1 MHRFVILLVRVLVLA
16 LAPILLRAGEDDGEH
31 IRQRFEDMRMRRI
44 PRGGMVD
51 PAARARALDAA
62 TRASLRAPER
72 VLDVRRWQSVG
83 PAATAGRIK
92 SIVVDPT
99 TPNVIYAAAAAG
111 GVWKSTNGGDLWMP
125 MMDDANG
132 IAMGSLAIDPAAPST
147 IYAGTGEQVTGANI
161 FLGAGLMRSTNAGA
175 TWHVVGLSSVGSCSR
190 IMIPPSQPST
200 IYVAAMNE
208 HGGLWKSTDSGTTW
222 QRIAEGDIYDAS
234 LHPTNHSTI
243 IMAMRDVGIIRSV
256 DGGATWEPTSGLTG
270 RIGRI
275 SVQHAP
281 SNGSI
286 VYALCELDDRA
297 TIAASRDGG
306 ATWRVVYRD
315 STGCFFA
322 GTCQTKDSQGF
333 YDNVIAVC
341 PTSPDTVIAGGIDL
355 LRTTDG
361 GATWTNV
368 TQGYADANG
377 NNHPHVDQHAICFDP
392 HDPSHVWVGNDGG
405 IMESRDAGAT
415 WLPRN
420 NGLAVTQFYAV
431 DIDASA
437 RARVIGGTQDNGTLV
452 TQDAVAW
459 DTVMNGDAMTTLHML
474 DDPNVIIS
482 AGPRGA
488 LMRIELA
495 TGFSRRLQAGLV
507 LSEPCEWVAPLL
519 IDPDVPRTLYT
530 GRQRVYRSDNGGDA
544 WRAISPPLSNTVSA
558 LAISPA
564 DASIIWA
571 GGSYGDIVVSTDA
584 GSTWTSR
591 FTAPLPQQYVS
602 SIACSPRSAST
613 VWVSY
618 ASYGTS
624 HVWKSTDLGTSWFSA
639 WESMPDVPVTTLV
652 VHPDNEDL
660 AYAATDIGVYETRD
674 GGRTWSAAG
683 IGLPRSPVVD
693 CKLDATL
700 GILRVATHGRG
711 IWELPLAGEV
721 AVAPQI
727 VTPAGGEVYYPG
739 QRHDVTWRG
748 MTGRV
753 TIDLSFNNGNTW
765 ENLARDV
772 DPSTYRWSVPSHTT
786 AAARLRVTASDGTS
800 VISKTFAIELPRR
813 GTILHRHA
821 LSWTAYGITWD
832 GGEGLWTTDL
842 HRNVL
847 TRIDRTS
854 YSVTKQLVLQ
864 GVGDSL
870 FLDLAYDTAQHLIY
884 IHRLDNLQ
892 GTSTSIIV
900 VDTNGNVQRTFA
912 SGAQRYGLGLAL
924 DRGELVACERDGDQR
939 IVRMN
944 PMTGVVLG
952 EQQLP
957 YATALGPRGITID
970 SIGRIHMVTTTF
982 DATRNSL
989 LRADVELFSSA
1000 SAPTRTFTM
1009 PANMPMGP
1017 IQARGIER
1025 DHRDGSYWITD
1036 IDGVV
1041 WKIAGDEAGNP
1052 WLSVDDPHARDEQ
1065 ISVNPQPSRGMTT
1078 IDIHAAY
1085 DGELHTDVRD
1095 ITGAVVLQ
1103 FPERSH
1109 QAGQPTT
1116 LRIAPGALPAGT
1128 YLITASIAGRAP
1140 IRRRFVLV
1148 P

>member
-1 MHRFVILLVRVLVLA
+1 MHCFVVLLVLA
-16 LAPILLRAGEDDGEH
+16 LAPTLLTAGEDGGEH

-44 PRGGMVD
+44 PRGGVVD
-51 PAARARALDAA
+51 MAARSRAIDIAQ
-62 TRASLRAPER
+62 RASLRAPEQ
-72 VLDVRRWQSVG
+72 VLDARTWKSVG
-83 PAATAGRIK
+83 PMATAGRIK
-92 SIVVDPT
+92 SIIVDPT

-111 GVWKSTNGGDLWMP
+111 GVWKSTNGGDSWMP

-132 IAMGSLAIDPAAPST
+132 IAMGTLAFDPSSPST

-161 FLGAGLMRSTNAGA
+161 FLGAGLLRSTNAGT
-175 TWHVVGLSSVGSCSR
+175 TWEVVGLTSVGSCSR

-200 IYVAAMNE
+200 IYVAGMNE
-208 HGGLWKSTDSGTTW
+208 HGGLWKSTDRGLTW
-222 QRIAEGDIYDAS
+222 KRIAGLDIYDAS

-243 IMAMRDVGIIRSV
+243 IMAMRDVGIIRSI

-361 GATWTNV
+361 GATWSNV
-368 TQGYADANG
+368 TQGYADGNG

-392 HDPSHVWVGNDGG
+392 HDPSHVWAGNDGG

-431 DIDASA
+431 DIDATS
-437 RARVIGGTQDNGTLV
+437 RTRVVGGTQDNGTLV

-459 DTVMNGDAMTTLHML
+459 DTVMNGDAMTTLHL
-474 DDPNVIIS
+474 PNEPDVIIT

-507 LSEPCEWVAPLL
+507 TSEPCEWVAPIV
-519 IDPDVPRTLYT
+519 IDPDVPRTMYT
-530 GRQRVYRSDNGGDA
+530 GRQRVYRTDNGGDA

-571 GGSYGDIVVSTDA
+571 GGSYGDIVMSTDA

-624 HVWKSTDLGTSWFSA
+624 HVWKSTDLGATWFSV
-639 WESMPDVPVTTLV
+639 WETMPDVPINTVC
-652 VHPDNEDL
+652 VHPDNEDV
-660 AYAATDIGVYETRD
+660 AFAASDIGVHETRD
-674 GGRTWSAAG
+674 GGRSWTAAG
-683 IGLPRSPVVD
+683 KGLPRSPVVD
-693 CKLDATL
+693 AKLDATL

-711 IWELPLAGEV
+711 VWELPLAGEV
-721 AVAPQI
+721 AVTPQI
-727 VTPAGGEVYYPG
+727 VTPAGGEVRYPG
-739 QRHDVTWRG
+739 QQQVIQWRG
-748 MTGRV
+748 LSGRV
-753 TIDLSFNNGNTW
+753 TIDVSYNDGRTW
-765 ENLARDV
+765 ETIATDV
-772 DPSTYRWSVPSHTT
+772 DPSTYRWDVPSRIT
-786 AAARLRVTASDGTS
+786 ATARIRIIASEGTS
-800 VISKTFAIELPRR
+800 VVSRSFAIELPRR

-842 HRNVL
+842 RRNVL
-847 TRIDRTS
+847 TRIDRTT
-854 YSVTKQLVLQ
+854 YAVTKRLELQ

-870 FLDLAYDTAQHLIY
+870 FLDLAYDTVQHLIY
-884 IHRLDNLQ
+884 VHRLNDVQ
-892 GTSTSIIV
+892 GSSTSVIV
-900 VDTNGNVQRTFA
+900 VDTNGTVQRTFA

-924 DRGELVACERDGDQR
+924 DRGELVGCERDGDQR
-939 IVRMN
+939 LVRMN
-944 PMTGVVLG
+944 PTTGAVLG
-952 EQQLP
+952 EQRLP
-957 YATALGPRGITID
+957 YATALGPRGMTID
-970 SIGRIHMVTTTF
+970 SAGRIHMVTTAF
-982 DATRNSL
+982 DASRSSL
-989 LRADVELFSSA
+989 LRADVELFTNASS
-1000 SAPTRTFTM
+1000 PMRTSTM
-1009 PANMPMGP
+1009 PADMPMGP

-1025 DHRDGSYWITD
+1025 DTRDGSYWITD

-1052 WLSVDDPHARDEQ
+1052 PLRINESTSIAADIV
-1065 ISVNPQPSRGMTT
+1065 ITPQPSRDATSLDVHAERDGM
-1078 IDIHAAY
+1078 
-1085 DGELHTDVRD
+1085 LQVDVRD
-1095 ITGAVVLQ
+1095 ITGAVV
-1103 FPERSH
+1103 FTVPARVH
-1109 QAGQPTT
+1109 RAGEPTT
-1116 LRIAPGALPAGT
+1116 VRISPGALPAGT
-1128 YLITASIAGRAP
+1128 YVITAQIAGLAP
-1140 IRRRFVLV
+1140 IRRTFVLV